1 MRTLVIWVTSFQ
13 WAITHSARNAELGR
27 SDIGAPGQSPISIF
41 QSLRRRLFADL
52 KGFVYMRSDLVYGA
66 ALDVSNRYQLCQLT
80 AKAARKLHKPNAR
93 LQDTINDVLAQL
105 NVSSTADSSAKP
117 VEIAVERAA

>member
-1 MRTLVIWVTSFQ
+1 M
-13 WAITHSARNAELGR
+13 NAELGR
-27 SDIGAPGQSPISIF
+27 SDIRAPGQSPVSISCE
-41 QSLRRRLFADL
+41 LGRCLVADL
-52 KGFVYMRSDLVYGA
+52 KGFDYMRSDLVYGA

-93 LQDTINDVLAQL
+93 LQDTINDVLVHL
-105 NVSSTADSSAKP
+105 NVSSTANPSAKP